1 MDESNPQAARRW
13 WEPLVIRLEVSVN
26 VTDDLASY
34 NVVAEKRGLEHQV
47 CQFHVRRWVGRTLHE
62 LRETV
67 PKECQWVL
75 DEIKGLLT
83 ELSPEGSR
91 RLFELWKLV
100 PERRNGQSQPL
111 SPLNQLLDLLIHL
124 SEHWPTYRVFD

>member
-1 MDESNPQAARRW
+1 MNF
-13 WEPLVIRLEVSVN
+13 
-26 VTDDLASY
+26 TDDLASY

-47 CQFHVRRWVGRTLHE
+47 RQFHVRRWVGRTLHE

-83 ELSPEGSR
+83 ELSPESSR
-91 RLFELWKLV
+91 RLFELSKLV
-100 PERRNGQSQPL
+100 PERRKGQSQPL